1 MNEDNKVGI
10 KECKLILVGERAVG
24 KTCITSRFI
33 KDEFHEDVQ
42 STFPSSF
49 ASKTLQI
56 EEWSDKTVK
65 YDIWDTCGQEKFR
78 SVGKVFYK
86 GVKAAIL
93 VYDVTHKKSFEEI
106 KKYWYLQIREY
117 APRDINKFLY
127 LFNLIFL
134 NFSFSNSC

>member
-1 MNEDNKVGI
+1 MNEDNKAGI
-10 KECKLILVGERAVG
+10 KECKLVLVGETAVG

-42 STFPSSF
+42 STSAASF
-49 ASKTLQI
+49 ASKTIQI
-56 EEWSDKTVK
+56 EELSDKHVK
-65 YDIWDTCGQEKFR
+65 YNIWDTCGQEKFR

-93 VYDVTHKKSFEEI
+93 VYDITHKKSFEEI